1 MLTSNI
7 AVITKPCSSCGA
19 YGGTDCQF
27 SCQPGRRITQGH
39 FRGAP
44 RSACLSALILE
55 NQRIQDS
62 LIAGVTDSPSPQ
74 PQAVT
79 IARI

>member
-1 MLTSNI
+1 MLAPNI
-7 AVITKPCSSCGA
+7 AVITRPCSSCA
-19 YGGTDCQF
+19 VYGGGQCQF
-27 SCQPGRRITQGH
+27 SCQPGRRIKQGH

-44 RSACLSALILE
+44 RSASLSALILE